1 MSKEF
6 SFEQHLKAVEFE
18 LWTNIQ
24 DWGDQDSPKI
34 VLEDLQD
41 AYDHIVT
48 AMNILAQGTPLATPP
63 ESFLNTYYEVS
74 KSVFRRRE
82 RK

>member
-6 SFEQHLKAVEFE
+6 SFERHLKAVEFE

-24 DWGDQDSPKI
+24 DWEDQGSPKI

-48 AMNILAQGTPLATPP
+48 AMNIVGAVKVMCPLR
-63 ESFLNTYYEVS
+63 L
-74 KSVFRRRE
+74 RRE
-82 RK
+82 LND